1 MRQGIRGPRADRRA
15 KLMRAL
21 AEAKPTRLDPAAP
34 PPVIWPPASHFTEP
48 AGPRPASTSPDAS
61 TRAGRNR
68 RPAPRQSSARRHW
81 PPEPSP
87 LRHKVL
93 AAVSSAVAISA
104 VLALA
109 VTLGRG
115 HDQQPA
121 RPATSHHKQQPGPP
135 PTSHDVQPSIN
146 PIRFQALPLTR
157 PWHGRIRF
165 GVRAGVVYLAGFA
178 TIQARSS
185 AAITVL
191 PASVRPLTRLDI
203 PIAAVPAAALT
214 IQITPGGLV
223 LLMSGHGVFHVGQI
237 WLSGVS
243 FPIRS

>member
-34 PPVIWPPASHFTEP
+34 PPVIWPPASHFTEL

-61 TRAGRNR
+61 TRAGQDR
-68 RPAPRQSSARRHW
+68 RPAPRQSPARRHR

-121 RPATSHHKQQPGPP
+121 PP
-135 PTSHDVQPSIN
+135 PTSHHVQPSVN
-146 PIRFQALPLTR
+146 PIRFQTLPLTR